1 MKESLIATVVWGTV
15 IIHCTH
21 HRCRKEAL
29 SHLLLSSAA
38 LTKTM
43 IAGVDRLAGDTT
55 PQAPISLEFV
65 CMNTIAFVTKD
76 GAKIELLRPQV
87 GLALLPQRTLYV

>member
-1 MKESLIATVVWGTV
+1 
-15 IIHCTH
+15 
-21 HRCRKEAL
+21 
-29 SHLLLSSAA
+29 
-38 LTKTM
+38 M